1 MSGCGVTSPS
11 NNASITN
18 GTAGAG
24 VMVGVSEASGVAV
37 IANAVTACVAVLK
50 GASVS
55 VAVGIVGVDDWI
67 WKTGTAGSSI
77 CTGLAKIASTM
88 PARME
93 MPRNENARLARVV
106 FCSRLRK
113 LIERLDSWRARMPM
127 T

>member
-1 MSGCGVTSPS
+1 MTSPS

-24 VMVGVSEASGVAV
+24 VTVGVSETAGVAV
-37 IANAVTACVAVLK
+37 KTNAVTACVAVLK
-50 GASVS
+50 GAIVS
-55 VAVGIVGVDDWI
+55 VGARVEVGDLMSKIGAVG
-67 WKTGTAGSSI
+67 KSN
-77 CTGLAKIASTM
+77 CTGLAKMASTM

-106 FCSRLRK
+106 FWSRLRK
-113 LIERLDSWRARMPM
+113 LIERLDSWSARMPM

>member
-1 MSGCGVTSPS
+1 MTFPS

-24 VMVGVSEASGVAV
+24 VIVGVSEAGGVAV

-50 GASVS
+50 GAVVS
-55 VAVGIVGVDDWI
+55 VAIETVGVDDWTSKI
-67 WKTGTAGSSI
+67 GTAGSSI
-77 CTGLAKIASTM
+77 CMGLAKMASTM
-88 PARME
+88 PARIE

-113 LIERLDSWRARMPM
+113 LIERLDSWSARMPM